1 MKRKISR
8 SMLIR
13 VLFAVVI
20 LAGSI
25 LVPSVNAVSSTPF
38 SVNPNG
44 ETYGDLFQI
53 REAGVDPDLILATG
67 ENGVVGYVRVAD
79 LEGAVPASPEEA
91 LAIQEQREDDG
102 YTGRYIDLFDL
113 DGETVIGRFFVQA
126 GSETDVGSLSRSQY
140 TYGSSELVIVIPTT
154 RPIVPLIPQ

>member
-1 MKRKISR
+1 MCLMKRKISR

-102 YTGRYIDLFDL
+102 YTGRNIDLFDL

-126 GSETDVGSLSRSQY
+126 VRSFSSPVLSAS
-140 TYGSSELVIVIPTT
+140 TT
-154 RPIVPLIPQ
+154 LSKRADIRERLRIFV